1 MGKLYRDDMTMD
13 EIMRTWPAAIRVVL
27 DHGLLCV
34 GCPIAG
40 FHTVEDAI
48 REHGI
53 DGTRFRTALFAVI
66 EHAEDDE
73 TQSPSVRPSASRS
86 SL

>member
-1 MGKLYRDDMTMD
+1 MRKRYHDDMTMD
-13 EIMRTWPAAIRVVL
+13 EIMHAWPATIRVVL

-48 REHGI
+48 REHEI
-53 DGTRFRTALFAVI
+53 DGTRFRTQLLAVV
-66 EHAEDDE
+66 E
-73 TQSPSVRPSASRS
+73 R
-86 SL
+86 

>member
-1 MGKLYRDDMTMD
+1 MKRRYHDEMTMD
-13 EIMRTWPAAIRVVL
+13 EIMRTWPATIRVVL

-34 GCPIAG
+34 GCPVAG

-53 DGTRFRTALFAVI
+53 DGARFRAELLAII
-66 EHAEDDE
+66 E
-73 TQSPSVRPSASRS
+73 R
-86 SL
+86 

>member
-1 MGKLYRDDMTMD
+1 MKRRYHDDMTMD
-13 EIMRTWPAAIRVVL
+13 AIMRAWPATIRVVL

-40 FHTVEDAI
+40 FHTLEDAI

-53 DGTRFRTALFAVI
+53 DAARLRADLFAAI
-66 EHAEDDE
+66 ERDDRGAD
-73 TQSPSVRPSASRS
+73 PPRS
-86 SL
+86 